1 MKTLAIAIALGL
13 AGGLSGAARAE
24 PFNDRGEDFI
34 AGVKFDSR
42 AQRQPVGIL
51 LSGFNDRGEVYAVR
65 VAATPSKPLSEVR
78 ITRAGFNNRSH
89 VSVY

>member
-51 LSGFNDRGEVYAVR
+51 LSGFNDRSEAYAVR
-65 VAATPSKPLSEVR
+65 VAATPNKPLNDIR
-78 ITRAGFNNRSH
+78 ITHSRFNDRSH